1 MVSVIYPC
9 AVFFKFFR
17 DSAPVIEILEI
28 SEKYAV
34 HKQNRIFCSAY
45 PLPAPHHVQL
55 IFRLFEAVF
64 PVSSGNDIKKRD
76 YIEHG
81 NPRKNDTEHTLFDAE
96 LIAAGIYED
105 YPNPEKQRA
114 EKYDRRKPD
123 YKKRLIFAPERK
135 SYRRSKQINE
145 IKRAE
150 NTHCGDKYFQYCT
163 ACLAKSRSC
172 HAILLLICNMLTR
185 RFPAA
190 REILKLCEIPKL

>member
-81 NPRKNDTEHTLFDAE
+81 NPRKNDTEHTLFYAE

-105 YPNPEKQRA
+105 YPDPEKQRA

-123 YKKRLIFAPERK
+123 YKKRLIFQKRQYAGIPN
-135 SYRRSKQINE
+135 QIMGV
-145 IKRAE
+145 
-150 NTHCGDKYFQYCT
+150 CDV
-163 ACLAKSRSC
+163 
-172 HAILLLICNMLTR
+172 LLLGMVNDRLVQSTSIYHNL
-185 RFPAA
+185 
-190 REILKLCEIPKL
+190 II